1 MMKRKRLNFA
11 IVLLFGLIAILSI
24 AGCARKKGPERIV
37 ATINDYNMTVDDF
50 NYESKEVLRTGR
62 LIGGVPITKEDILDA
77 LITKELL
84 LQEAQKENLDKD
96 RDFMKTIELYW
107 EQTLLKNLL
116 TKKSRE
122 IERKITVYKGE
133 ILDYYN
139 KMKNKVK
146 AKVLVFADEKSAR
159 RLLSRPGDV
168 AEYVQQRPDKFSLL
182 YIIPSKWY
190 ILGEDSSPLE
200 NSIFNIDS
208 DRDRELVKID
218 GKWALIIIE
227 ERAPNELE
235 PLPTVRDEM
244 VKHIKIRKEKELM
257 NDWIEGLRPKAR
269 IRINRKVLSDLQ

>member
-1 MMKRKRLNFA
+1 MRHIKPTYT
-11 IVLLFGLIAILSI
+11 LLFTLIAILSI
-24 AGCARKKGPERIV
+24 AGCARKEGPERIV

-122 IERKITVYKGE
+122 IERKVTVYKGE

-159 RLLSRPGDV
+159 KLLSHPGDV
-168 AEYVQQRPDKFSLL
+168 AEYVQQEPDKFSLL

-190 ILGEDSSPLE
+190 ILGEDNSPLE
-200 NSIFNIDS
+200 NSVFNIDS
-208 DRDRELVKID
+208 DRDRELVKIS

-235 PLPTVRDEM
+235 LLPTVKDEI
-244 VKHIKIRKEKELM
+244 VKHIKMRKEKELM
-257 NDWIEGLRPKAR
+257 NDWIEELRPKAR
-269 IRINRKVLSDLQ
+269 IRINRKVLNDLQ